1 MNIEKCWH
9 VIKQE
14 IANIDD
20 RRSNDFDLLLRCLV
34 LAAEDVV
41 DEFKESREF
50 HKKKNSKFQFWTYV
64 PSVSRGAATVV
75 IRWRKYSGHGRF
87 SDSVA
92 TSVLTNYRIP
102 MSVFQKTT
110 RAEKRAIVHAEAQF
124 AKIRKIG
131 EQLITI
137 GQAHNAM
144 IDIAGARPLK
154 KGFYVNDT
162 KSEEDEQVD
171 KNADNTSINETK
183 EFTERERDEWRR
195 RNGLPPRYS

>member
-1 MNIEKCWH
+1 MDVEKCWH
-9 VIKQE
+9 IIKRE
-14 IANIDD
+14 IKNIDD
-20 RRSNDFDLLLRCLV
+20 RRYEDIDLLLRCLV
-34 LAAEDVV
+34 TAADDIVA
-41 DEFKESREF
+41 EFKKSREF
-50 HKKKNSKFQFWTYV
+50 HKKNDSKFQFWTYV
-64 PSVSRGAATVV
+64 PSVSRGAATVL
-75 IRWRKYSGHGRF
+75 IRWRKYSGRGRF

-144 IDIAGARPLK
+144 IDIAGARALK
-154 KGFYVNDT
+154 KDTHGNDA
-162 KSEEDEQVD
+162 KLKEDDQAD
-171 KNADNTSINETK
+171 KNADSTWFDETR
-183 EFTERERDEWRR
+183 EFTEREREEWRR
-195 RNGLPPRYS
+195 RIGLPPRYR

>member
-1 MNIEKCWH
+1 MDIERCWQTIQMEI
-9 VIKQE
+9 IK
-14 IANIDD
+14 IDN
-20 RRSNDFDLLLRCLV
+20 RRPDDYDLLLRCLV
-34 LAAEDVV
+34 MAADNVV
-41 DEFKESREF
+41 EAFKNSREF
-50 HKKKNSKFQFWTYV
+50 HKTNDSKFRFWTYV
-64 PSVSRGAATVV
+64 PSVERGAATVV
-75 IRWRKYSGHGRF
+75 IRWRKYSGRGRF

-92 TSVLTNYRIP
+92 TSVLTNYKIP
-102 MSVFQKTT
+102 MSMFQKTT
-110 RAEKRAIVHAEAQF
+110 SAEKRAIVHAEAQF

-144 IDIAGARPLK
+144 IDITGARPLK
-154 KGFYVNDT
+154 KGSYVNDA

-171 KNADNTSINETK
+171 NDADNTSINETK